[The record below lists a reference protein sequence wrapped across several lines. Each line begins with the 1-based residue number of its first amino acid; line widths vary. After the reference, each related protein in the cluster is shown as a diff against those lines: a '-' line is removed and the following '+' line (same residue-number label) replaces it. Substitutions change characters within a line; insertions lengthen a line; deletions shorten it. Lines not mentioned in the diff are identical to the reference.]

1 MEKIIMKS
9 IIEYL
14 KKKPSLKGQ
23 FFDKGELKRLARV
36 CGLNPEYARMELRKQ
51 GFILTKNING
61 IAVWKK

>member
-1 MEKIIMKS
+1 MRS

-36 CGLNPEYARMELRKQ
+36 CGLSPEDARMELRKQ
-51 GFILTKNING
+51 GLP
-61 IAVWKK
+61 

>member
-1 MEKIIMKS
+1 MKS

-23 FFDKGELKRLARV
+23 VFDKGELKRLARV
-36 CGLNPEYARMELRKQ
+36 CGLSPEDARMELRKQ
-51 GFILTKNING
+51 GFTLTKNTNG